1 MTWAIPGPAMTID
14 DRKGSVNM
22 LEVRGFRGLRYQSD
36 IVSDLDNVITPPYD
50 VITQEERATLAE
62 RSPYNFVHLILPEE
76 SDDTDKYTVAA
87 NTLESWLASGAMVQ
101 DETPGIYLLKQH
113 FTDLDDSAQ
122 VRKAFFGVIRLPEA
136 GEDYVLGHER
146 TFAKPV
152 EDRLKLTEATQA
164 NLGAVFGLYADR
176 AGALRP
182 LLEQMDSRPADGT
195 AHTID
200 GVKQEFWRVDD
211 DKLVREFFRDQTIYI
226 ADGHHR
232 FQTACAYRDALRKQG
247 DLDPDHPA
255 NFALMGFV
263 SFDDPGLKIYPP
275 HRVVP
280 MPEDLDVDR
289 FLSRLARHFRV
300 TAINGDLPDRVERAR
315 GKGTIGLAI
324 PKRGDFLLEFTG
336 DRVAFL
342 GDDRGPAWRDL
353 DVALLHR
360 GIIERTLGIPEGTVF
375 TYEKS
380 ALNAMAA
387 AREGD
392 ALSFILQPTQ
402 ADQIC
407 ACADAKEPMPQKSTY
422 FFPKLCSGAVV
433 HRLRD

>member
-1 MTWAIPGPAMTID
+1 
-14 DRKGSVNM
+14 M
-22 LEVRGFRGLRYQSD
+22 LEVKGFRGLRYNPAA
-36 IVSDLDNVITPPYD
+36 IANLDDAITPPYD
-50 VITQEERATLAE
+50 VITPEERTALAE

-76 SDDTDKYTVAA
+76 AEGSDKYAA
-87 NTLESWLASGAMVQ
+87 AARALESWLASGAMRQ
-101 DETPGIYLLKQH
+101 DETPGIYLLRQH
-113 FTDLDDSAQ
+113 FTDLDGNAQ
-122 VRKAFFGVIRLPEA
+122 VRKAFFAAIRLPEA

-152 EDRLKLTEATQA
+152 EDRLHLTAATEA
-164 NLGAVFGLYADR
+164 NLGAVFGLYADPE
-176 AGALRP
+176 GALAP
-182 LLEQMDSRPADGT
+182 LLGQMDARRAEAT

-200 GVKQEFWRVDD
+200 GVRQEFWRVDD
-211 DKLVREFFRDQTIYI
+211 DTPVRDFFKDQTIYI

-232 FQTACAYRDALRKQG
+232 FQTACAYRDALREKG
-247 DLDPDHPA
+247 SLDPDHPA

-263 SFDDPGLKIYPP
+263 AFNDPGLKIYPP
-275 HRVVP
+275 HRVVTKP
-280 MPEDLDVDR
+280 DDFDADR
-289 FLSRLARHFRV
+289 FLSRLAKQFRV
-300 TAINGDLPDRVERAR
+300 TALNGDLPDRVKRAR
-315 GKGTIGLAI
+315 GQGTLGLAI
-324 PKRGDFLLEFTG
+324 PKKGVYLLEFTG

-380 ALNAMAA
+380 TAGAMKAVED
-387 AREGD
+387 EGKL
-392 ALSFILQPTQ
+392 AFILQATR
-402 ADQIC
+402 ADQIR

-433 HRLRD
+433 HRLK

>member
-1 MTWAIPGPAMTID
+1 
-14 DRKGSVNM
+14 M
-22 LEVRGFRGLRYQSD
+22 LEVRGFRGIRYQTGM
-36 IVSDLDNVITPPYD
+36 VGDLDHVVTPPYD
-50 VITQEERATLAE
+50 VITPDERADLAE
-62 RSPYNFVHLILPEE
+62 RSPHSFVHLILPE
-76 SDDTDKYTVAA
+76 DTGDTDKYTAAA
-87 NTLESWLASGAMVQ
+87 NTLEAWLASGALVQ

-113 FTDLDDSAQ
+113 FTDLDGNAQ
-122 VRKAFFGVIRLPEA
+122 IRKAFFAVIRLPEA

-152 EDRLKLTEATQA
+152 EDRLKLTAATQA
-164 NLGAVFGLYADR
+164 NLGAVFGLYADPS
-176 AGALRP
+176 GALTP
-182 LLEQMDSRPADGT
+182 LLDQMDARPAEGT

-200 GVKQEFWRVDD
+200 GVKQEFWRVYDD
-211 DKLVREFFRDQTIYI
+211 SPVREFFQDQTIYI

-232 FQTACAYRDALRKQG
+232 FQTACAYRDELRKQG
-247 DLDPDHPA
+247 DLDPEHPA

-280 MPEDLDVDR
+280 KPEDFDADR
-289 FLSRLARHFRV
+289 FLSRLAKHFRV
-300 TAINGDLPDRVERAR
+300 TKLNGDLPDRVKRAR

-336 DRVAFL
+336 DRVDFL

-380 ALNAMAA
+380 AANAMSA
-387 AREGD
+387 AREGGQ
-392 ALSFILQPTQ
+392 LSFILQATL
-402 ADQIC
+402 AEQIC

-422 FFPKLCSGAVV
+422 FFPKLCSGAVI